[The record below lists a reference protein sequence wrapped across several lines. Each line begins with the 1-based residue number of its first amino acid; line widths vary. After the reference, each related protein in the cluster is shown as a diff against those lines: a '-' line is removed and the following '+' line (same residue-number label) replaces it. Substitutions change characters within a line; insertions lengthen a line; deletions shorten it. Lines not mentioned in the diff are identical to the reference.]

1 MTAYLDYLMH
11 ESILTYIQTNP
22 NEKTCVDI
30 GCSDNSYCLVL
41 TDYKKIGFDIN
52 DQKLKTYNNDI
63 CVINEK
69 ITPEN
74 VLSVFKENNIPT
86 NFSFLNLD
94 IDSYDIFV
102 LDKLLSEYSPYLICT
117 EINEKIPP
125 PIKFTVLYNEKYE
138 WDANH
143 FFGYSLSCLENIL
156 DKHGY
161 DLVKLQYNNA
171 FLIKRELNQFG
182 SKSIE
187 QAYKEGYMHRPSR
200 KEIFYYNENID
211 CLIEGNLSIS
221 DKVKFITDV
230 FQKYEGKYELKV

>member
-1 MTAYLDYLMH
+1 MAINLDQLML
-11 ESILTYIQTNP
+11 ENILTYIQQNP
-22 NEKTCVDI
+22 NEKICVDI
-30 GCSDNSYCLVL
+30 GCSDNSYCLIL
-41 TDYKKIGFDIN
+41 DDHKKIGFDADDN
-52 DQKLKTYNNDI
+52 KLKNYNNSI
-63 CVINEK
+63 HIVNKK

-94 IDSYDIFV
+94 IDGYDIFV

-125 PIKFTVLYNEKYE
+125 PIKFTVLYDEKYE
-138 WDANH
+138 WEVNH
-143 FFGYSLSCLENIL
+143 FFGYSLSCLEEIL

-171 FLIKRELNQFG
+171 FLIKKELNQFG

-187 QAYKEGYMHRPSR
+187 QAYKEGYIDGPSR
-200 KEIFYYNENID
+200 KEIFYYNENVD
-211 CLIEGNLSIS
+211 CLIENNLSIS
-221 DKVKFITDV
+221 DKLKFINNF
-230 FQKYEGKYELKV
+230 FQKYKGKYELKV